1 MDYTIL
7 FEKKSSEKMKK
18 LIPDF
23 TKKEFWANLFV
34 GLTTFLILWWLGI
47 IQCAFEIGEKEG
59 RWFVNLIL

>member
-1 MDYTIL
+1 
-7 FEKKSSEKMKK
+7 MKK

-47 IQCAFEIGEKEG
+47 IQYAFELGEKAG

>member
-1 MDYTIL
+1 
-7 FEKKSSEKMKK
+7 MKK

-23 TKKEFWANLFV
+23 TKKEFWVNLFV

-47 IQCAFEIGEKEG
+47 IQYAFEIGEKAG